1 MEIGKRNAQ
10 IGWERYATRSG
21 ACFVFGYSLN
31 ANGQNVDHQDY
42 EWGRVDF
49 VDGKNPA
56 SVSGFESDLIRRGHY
71 EYETR

>member
-10 IGWERYATRSG
+10 IGWERYATRSC
-21 ACFVFGYSLN
+21 ACFVFGDSLN

-49 VDGKNPA
+49 VDGEEPRVGA
-56 SVSGFESDLIRRGHY
+56 GIRIRFNK
-71 EYETR
+71 ERSL